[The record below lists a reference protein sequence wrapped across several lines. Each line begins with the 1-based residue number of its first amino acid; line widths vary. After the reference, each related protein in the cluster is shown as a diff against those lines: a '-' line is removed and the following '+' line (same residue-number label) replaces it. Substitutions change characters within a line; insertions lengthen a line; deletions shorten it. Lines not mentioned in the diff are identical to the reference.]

1 MGRRDK
7 AIPADDTV
15 GAQLRR
21 ARQAKGIS
29 LTKMAQLLGYTK
41 GHLSA
46 VENDTVRPSQELIK
60 SYEQVLASGGEEA
73 IEEPSTSSLIGEPSP
88 TPITAEYAL
97 AALEDPL
104 TALLD
109 EIIKLWNE
117 LRGDTNFED
126 RDLFAI
132 GQHIMSG
139 LQGLRSQAQRQE
151 ES

>member
-7 AIPADDTV
+7 AIPADNTV

-60 SYEQVLASGGEEA
+60 SYEQVLASGGEET
-73 IEEPSTSSLIGEPSP
+73 IEEPSTSSLIETSP

-97 AALEDPL
+97 SALEDPL
-104 TALLD
+104 TALLE

-132 GQHIMSG
+132 GQHIMLG